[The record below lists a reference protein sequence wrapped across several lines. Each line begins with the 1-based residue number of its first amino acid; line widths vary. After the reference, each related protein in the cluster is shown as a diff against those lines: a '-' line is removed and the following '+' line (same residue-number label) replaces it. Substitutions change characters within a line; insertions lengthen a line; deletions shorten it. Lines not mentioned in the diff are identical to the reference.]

1 MRNLP
6 RREQV
11 AARLHR
17 FASRIVLVEAQDD
30 PIETEELAVMLTRF
44 VCLKPLPSSSWPSSR
59 SHTSQVWSVWRLRSP

>member
-44 VCLKPLPSSSWPSSR
+44 VCLKPLPSSS
-59 SHTSQVWSVWRLRSP
+59 